1 MLKKS
6 SHVDQFKYVSSSKN
20 RKKEFKEQ
28 DEKILWNFLKAMFF
42 EKPWIY
48 REEDEPQ
55 GDEKYFRENEKIQMN
70 IISNLEDQ
78 EKILDT
84 NVWKHFEKSHSS
96 VVKLEEKHQKL
107 NFKYISQTLNL
118 DVKKREHQIMKTELE
133 SLKLKIEKQKMKNNK
148 VL

>member
-78 EKILDT
+78 EKILET
-84 NVWKHFEKSHSS
+84 NVWKHFEKSHS
-96 VVKLEEKHQKL
+96 
-107 NFKYISQTLNL
+107 
-118 DVKKREHQIMKTELE
+118 
-133 SLKLKIEKQKMKNNK
+133 
-148 VL
+148 